1 VLEGEPQGL
10 GRQER
15 QRLPIWVGEVHALG
29 EDPSLLDLPDD
40 AALARLG
47 IELLK
52 IIRWQ

>member
-1 VLEGEPQGL
+1 LA
-10 GRQER
+10 
-15 QRLPIWVGEVHALG
+15 IWIREVHALR
-29 EDPSLLDLPDD
+29 EDPSLLNLPDD